1 MVSMIMIFKWVLL
14 LVLLFSSCSED
25 KVLPINSTSDVSDS
39 NRSNIEIEI
48 ESRFSSNDRSEEE
61 IINDFPKPIKTY
73 PLIEKEDVE
82 ILNGGILYRKN
93 IDRPFTGRMFEKY
106 ADGSIALE
114 SSYLDGL
121 PHGQQLRRFENGKP
135 ALEAV
140 FDQGVLSGV
149 KTKWWENGKIREEE
163 YWSEGEFFGRR
174 LWDQEGRMIREE
186 LVPQK

>member
-1 MVSMIMIFKWVLL
+1 MVSMIMIYRWILL
-14 LVLLFSSCSED
+14 LALFFSSCSDD
-25 KVLPINSTSDVSDS
+25 KVIPIDFPSDVSDS
-39 NRSNIEIEI
+39 NSSNTDFEVEP
-48 ESRFSSNDRSEEE
+48 RFRSNDRTEEE
-61 IINDFPKPIKTY
+61 IVNDFPKPVETY

-93 IDRPFTGRMFEKY
+93 IDRPFTGRMLEKY
-106 ADGSIALE
+106 DDGSIALE

-135 ALEAV
+135 ALEAI

-163 YWSEGEFFGRR
+163 YWSGGEFFGRR

-186 LVPQK
+186 LVPQE

>member
-1 MVSMIMIFKWVLL
+1 MIFIWILL
-14 LVLLFSSCSED
+14 LAFIFSSCSED
-25 KVLPINSTSDVSDS
+25 KVLPINPPADISDS
-39 NRSNIEIEI
+39 NNSNIEVEI
-48 ESRFSSNDRSEEE
+48 RSRFSSNDRTEEE
-61 IINDFPKPIKTY
+61 ILNDFPKPIRAY
-73 PLIEKEDVE
+73 PLIEKDDVE

-93 IDRPFTGRMFEKY
+93 IDRPFTGRMLEKY

-174 LWDQEGRMIREE
+174 LWDQDGRMIREE
-186 LVPQK
+186 LVPQE

>member
-1 MVSMIMIFKWVLL
+1 MNMIFKWIPLL
-14 LVLLFSSCSED
+14 AFLFFSCSED
-25 KVLPINSTSDVSDS
+25 KVLPIDSPSDVSGS
-39 NRSNIEIEI
+39 NSPNTEAET
-48 ESRFSSNDRSEEE
+48 ESRFRSNDRTEEE
-61 IINDFPKPIKTY
+61 IINDFPKPINTY
-73 PLIEKEDVE
+73 PLIEKKDVE

-121 PHGQQLRRFENGKP
+121 PHGQQLRRFESGKP

-186 LVPQK
+186 LVPQQ